1 MNASSSFAHGANDVA
16 NSIAPVA
23 AIIYIYRYGELNA
36 EAPVNKWIL
45 AYGGFGIVLG
55 LLCYGY
61 KVMKTIGFK
70 LTALSPTRGSTAGLA
85 SSLVV
90 RIIRRICNFLLS
102 NIKLMFLLH
111 LLIGCNRFLCWY
123 TCEHDAVHC
132 WGSCWYR
139 PCRRKAQCPV
149 GVIGESLY

>member
-1 MNASSSFAHGANDVA
+1 MYVPDSNQVILKHSSSFAHGANDVA

-61 KVMKTIGFK
+61 KV
-70 LTALSPTRGSTAGLA
+70 R
-85 SSLVV
+85 V
-90 RIIRRICNFLLS
+90 
-102 NIKLMFLLH
+102 
-111 LLIGCNRFLCWY
+111 
-123 TCEHDAVHC
+123 
-132 WGSCWYR
+132 
-139 PCRRKAQCPV
+139 
-149 GVIGESLY
+149 